1 MPTSTILSSRRF
13 RRLAHAWHRPSGY
26 RDALRIGL
34 PLVFSMSS
42 TTLILFTDRVFLGQ
56 YSVEAL
62 AASTPAGMAAFM
74 FASLFLGIVTYANTF
89 IAQFVGGRREQEVG
103 AALWHGVYL
112 ALIGGVVMALLA
124 FIGPLLFSLFGHDP
138 EIQRLEVQYF
148 GIMMLG
154 TVFMLMKDAL
164 ACFYSGRGYTG
175 PILWVNLLGATVNI
189 PLDYVLIHGFGP
201 IPAYG
206 VVGAAVAS
214 VAGQAL
220 MMLLFLVLVFRPR
233 WRRLYG
239 MHRWRLDPA
248 LLRGYLRY
256 GGPAGIQFFMDVFTF
271 TFFIAAVGRLGRADL
286 AASNIAFALNTL
298 AFLPMVGVSVAAN
311 TLVGQAVGGN
321 RPEEVNR
328 AVTSAMHIAM
338 SWMWIIAAIYLIFPH
353 PLIRL
358 FQPAEVDPALF
369 AEILDRGTWL
379 LRFIAFYCLF
389 DAMNLVYVGAL
400 KGLGDTAFIG
410 WVSFFGG
417 LFGLVIPVFVA
428 IEILQVGV
436 YVAWGMITVYVCCLA
451 MAFRTRFRRRALRA
465 NPLAPPHGK
474 ASGPAGHDAA

>member
-1 MPTSTILSSRRF
+1 MPSRRLRTSPLF
-13 RRLAHAWHRPSGY
+13 RRLVSAWSCPSGY

-56 YSVEAL
+56 HSVEAL

-89 IAQFVGGRREQEVG
+89 IAQFVGARREHDVG
-103 AALWHGVYL
+103 AALWHAIYL
-112 ALIGGVVMALLA
+112 ALLGGGVMALLA
-124 FIGPLLFSLFGHDP
+124 FTGPGLFALFGHAP
-138 EIQRLEVQYF
+138 EIQVLEVQYF
-148 GIMMLG
+148 GIMMVG

-175 PILWVNLLGATVNI
+175 PILWVNLLGALVNI
-189 PLDYVLIHGFGP
+189 PLDYILIHGFGR
-201 IPAYG
+201 IPSYG
-206 VVGAAVAS
+206 VAGAAVAS
-214 VAGQAL
+214 IAGQAL

-239 MHRWRLDPA
+239 MRRWRLDRA
-248 LLRGYLRY
+248 ILRDYLRY

-271 TFFIAAVGRLGRADL
+271 AFFIAAVGRLGQAEL

-298 AFLPMVGVSVAAN
+298 AFLPMVGISVAAN
-311 TLVGQAVGGN
+311 TLVGQAVGSK
-321 RPEEVNR
+321 RPEEVRR

-338 SWMWIIAAIYLIFPH
+338 AWMWGVAAIYLLLPH

-358 FQPAEVDPALF
+358 FQPGEVDPVLF
-369 AEILDRGTWL
+369 EEVLHHGTWL

-389 DAMNLVYVGAL
+389 DAMNLVYIGAL
-400 KGLGDTAFIG
+400 KGLADTAFIG
-410 WVSFFGG
+410 WVCFLGG

-428 IEILQVGV
+428 IEVLQAGV
-436 YVAWGMITVYVCCLA
+436 YVAWGMLTLYVCFLA
-451 MAFRTRFRRRALRA
+451 LAFRTRFRLRA
-465 NPLAPPHGK
+465 QREMALN
-474 ASGPAGHDAA
+474 